1 MAGVYSSVDDIDL
14 ITGGLAETSVS
25 GGLIGPT
32 FACILGK
39 QFNALMFGDRYF
51 FTHSSG
57 PGHRGLPG
65 ELRKEMR
72 RRTLRDV
79 MCENT
84 DIRSLQRHVM
94 KRTDR
99 SNPESSCDSVNEF
112 NWDVVIDNLAFE
124 EEEEEPEAIIVTQ
137 PEPTV
142 APTEAPTEP
151 PTEPTEDNRKPQ
163 PQPVKPNTP
172 KPKPTPVKP
181 NPPKPKPNPVPVR
194 PKPPP
199 KPKPQPSKPKPQPPR
214 PVDESSKCV
223 KDKLSFCQWKIPS
236 CATSEKTRRDC
247 CKSCGGRHG

>member
-1 MAGVYSSVDDIDL
+1 MGGVYSSVNDIDL
-14 ITGGLAETSVS
+14 ITGGLAEAPVS
-25 GGLIGPT
+25 GGVVGPT

-65 ELRKEMR
+65 ELRREVR

-84 DIRSLQRHVM
+84 DIGNLQRNVM

-99 SNPESSCDSVNEF
+99 SNRESSCDTVNKI
-112 NWDVVIDNLAFE
+112 NWDVVLDNLVFGEDEEE
-124 EEEEEPEAIIVTQ
+124 EEEEEPEPVTQ
-137 PEPTV
+137 PE
-142 APTEAPTEP
+142 ATEAPKKT
-151 PTEPTEDNRKPQ
+151 TEDNRKPQ
-163 PQPVKPNTP
+163 PQPQPA
-172 KPKPTPVKP
+172 KP
-181 NPPKPKPNPVPVR
+181 NPPKPKPNPVKPKPNPVPVR
-194 PKPPP
+194 PNPP
-199 KPKPQPSKPKPQPPR
+199 KPKPQPPKPKPQPPR
-214 PVDESSKCV
+214 PVDESTKCV

>member
-1 MAGVYSSVDDIDL
+1 MAGVYSSVNDIDL
-14 ITGGLAETSVS
+14 ITGGLAESSVS
-25 GGLIGPT
+25 GGVIGPT

-57 PGHRGLPG
+57 PGHRGLPV
-65 ELRKEMR
+65 ELRREVR

-84 DIRSLQRHVM
+84 DIGSLQRNVM

-99 SNPESSCDSVNEF
+99 SNPESSCNTVNEI
-112 NWDVVIDNLAFE
+112 NWDVIINNLAFE
-124 EEEEEPEAIIVTQ
+124 EEEEESELVTQ
-137 PEPTV
+137 PK
-142 APTEAPTEP
+142 PTEAPTK
-151 PTEPTEDNRKPQ
+151 PTEDNRKPQ
-163 PQPVKPNTP
+163 PQPA
-172 KPKPTPVKP
+172 KP

-194 PKPPP
+194 PDPP
-199 KPKPQPSKPKPQPPR
+199 KPKPQPNPVPVRPNPPQPKPQPPKPKPQPPR
-214 PVDESSKCV
+214 PVGESTKCV

>member
-14 ITGGLAETSVS
+14 ITGGLAESSVS
-25 GGLIGPT
+25 GGVIGPT
-32 FACILGK
+32 FACIIGK

-57 PGHRGLPG
+57 PGHRGMSR
-65 ELRKEMR
+65 ELRSEMR

-84 DIRSLQRHVM
+84 DIGSLQRNVM

-99 SNPESSCDSVNEF
+99 SNPESSCDTVNEI
-112 NWDVVIDNLAFE
+112 NWDVILDNLAFE
-124 EEEEEPEAIIVTQ
+124 EEEESAVVTQ
-137 PEPTV
+137 PK
-142 APTEAPTEP
+142 PTEAPIK
-151 PTEPTEDNRKPQ
+151 PTEDNRKPQ
-163 PQPVKPNTP
+163 PEPQPQ
-172 KPKPTPVKP
+172 PVKP

-194 PKPPP
+194 PDPP
-199 KPKPQPSKPKPQPPR
+199 KPKPQPNPVPVRPNPPKPKPQPPKPKPQPPR
-214 PVDESSKCV
+214 PVGESTKCV

>member
-1 MAGVYSSVDDIDL
+1 M
-14 ITGGLAETSVS
+14 S
-25 GGLIGPT
+25 GGVVGPT

-65 ELRKEMR
+65 ELRREVR

-84 DIRSLQRHVM
+84 DIGNLQRNVM

-99 SNPESSCDSVNEF
+99 SNRESSCDTVNKI
-112 NWDVVIDNLAFE
+112 NWDVVLDNLVFGEDEEEEE
-124 EEEEEPEAIIVTQ
+124 EEEEEPDPVTQ
-137 PEPTV
+137 PE
-142 APTEAPTEP
+142 ATEAPKKT
-151 PTEPTEDNRKPQ
+151 TEDNRKPQ
-163 PQPVKPNTP
+163 PQPQPA
-172 KPKPTPVKP
+172 KP
-181 NPPKPKPNPVPVR
+181 NPPKPKPNPVKPKPNPVPVR
-194 PKPPP
+194 PNPP
-199 KPKPQPSKPKPQPPR
+199 KPKPQPPKPKPQPPR
-214 PVDESSKCV
+214 PVDESTKCV